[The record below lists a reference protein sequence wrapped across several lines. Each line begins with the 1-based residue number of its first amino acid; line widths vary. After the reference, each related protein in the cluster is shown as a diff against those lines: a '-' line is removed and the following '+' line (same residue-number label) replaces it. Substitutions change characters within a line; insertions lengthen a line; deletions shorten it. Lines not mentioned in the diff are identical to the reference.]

1 MRQVRIEA
9 ELWLDQRTETDVG
22 PEEGQEVC
30 GVLANLST
38 LAKASRYDGTGKSEK
53 RIFANCN

>member
-22 PEEGQEVC
+22 SEERQEVC
-30 GVLANLST
+30 GVLANLSN
-38 LAKASRYDGTGKSEK
+38 LAEASRYDGTGKSE
-53 RIFANCN
+53 